1 MKNLYLASMLTGV
14 LVISGCGDSDD
25 TTPPSSTSS
34 LSGTAAVGQAIAN
47 AAVTAQCQNGSDFVA
62 TVTTDANGAWSGEVS
77 SGSFPC
83 VITVS
88 GGTPAVTLRSYAN
101 AAGTLNITPLTDLAL
116 IIQQA
121 TLDFSWADNTSL
133 WPDATQLTATT
144 NSLLAALSDNGYI
157 IPAGSPFSTPF
168 VIGDDWD
175 IVLDDIKA
183 AIDSSTSIDDYEAL
197 ATLLKDG
204 NYSNIPTSPNAPLVP
219 EGDGAALAENAG
231 ATGTFNGETYTFT
244 ESTSWVENPLN
255 NSGGFMAN
263 GPTPDSFWKVD
274 RLLRKQ
280 DMVGKAQYCGSDP
293 ASSISIGLQLPASS
307 LYYANPMVSACT
319 LVLTEV
325 STQGFKAKFAATL
338 HSTDTDYNTVI
349 DGYIVYTGESD
360 PVDPEPS
367 TGQAILTKGALT
379 TTFDQV
385 SCYEQSGPD
394 KVVVGLGQSEV
405 FFEFAGSRT
414 PESGAQYA
422 STSAP
427 HFVTDTA
434 FRVYIKGYIYEYKA
448 SGLFYSGNTD
458 DLVATFTFS
467 NGSRNFKGVNVPTSV
482 GPISFDLT
490 CPPL

>member
-1 MKNLYLASMLTGV
+1 
-14 LVISGCGDSDD
+14 
-25 TTPPSSTSS
+25 
-34 LSGTAAVGQAIAN
+34 
-47 AAVTAQCQNGSDFVA
+47 
-62 TVTTDANGAWSGEVS
+62 
-77 SGSFPC
+77 
-83 VITVS
+83 
-88 GGTPAVTLRSYAN
+88 
-101 AAGTLNITPLTDLAL
+101 
-116 IIQQA
+116 
-121 TLDFSWADNTSL
+121 
-133 WPDATQLTATT
+133 
-144 NSLLAALSDNGYI
+144 
-157 IPAGSPFSTPF
+157 
-168 VIGDDWD
+168 
-175 IVLDDIKA
+175 
-183 AIDSSTSIDDYEAL
+183 
-197 ATLLKDG
+197 
-204 NYSNIPTSPNAPLVP
+204 
-219 EGDGAALAENAG
+219 
-231 ATGTFNGETYTFT
+231 
-244 ESTSWVENPLN
+244 
-255 NSGGFMAN
+255 
-263 GPTPDSFWKVD
+263 
-274 RLLRKQ
+274 
-280 DMVGKAQYCGSDP
+280 
-293 ASSISIGLQLPASS
+293 
-307 LYYANPMVSACT
+307 MVSACT

-325 STQGFKAKFAATL
+325 STKGFKAKFAATL